1 MKKALIVLA
10 SVMILNAGCDGIRLP
25 ASEVQKQNAW
35 LHNRTAQAAA
45 QAANAEQASENLQK
59 LTTLSQAQS
68 GAFVFD
74 YGMPEQLPNA
84 WSDEDILSQGN
95 FDLTQAAISDSQRRD
110 DLWRVA
116 DGAIELGI
124 GLAGLLGGVYGLKA
138 AGFLTAARKKSEAL
152 REIVKGNETFKKLN
166 AGSVEVF
173 KMVHNAKQSQETKQI
188 VAEIKNG

>member
-1 MKKALIVLA
+1 MKKALIILA
-10 SVMILNAGCDGIRLP
+10 SVMVLNAGCDGLRLP

-45 QAANAEQASENLQK
+45 RTANVEQVSENLQK
-59 LTTLSQAQS
+59 LTTLSQTQS
-68 GAFVFD
+68 RAFVFD

-95 FDLTQAAISDSQRRD
+95 LDLAQAAIGDSQRRD

-138 AGFLTAARKKSEAL
+138 AGFLTAARSRSKAL
-152 REIVKGNETFKKLN
+152 REIIKGNELFKQMPE
-166 AGSVEVF
+166 SPIEDF
-173 KMVHNAKQSQETKQI
+173 KMAQEAHQSQETKQI

>member
-1 MKKALIVLA
+1 MKEALIILA

-35 LHNRTAQAAA
+35 LHNRTAQAVAR
-45 QAANAEQASENLQK
+45 AANVEQVSENLQK
-59 LTTLSQAQS
+59 LTTLSQTQS
-68 GAFVFD
+68 RAFVYD

-95 FDLTQAAISDSQRRD
+95 FDLAQAAISDSQRRD
-110 DLWRVA
+110 DLWQMA

-124 GLAGLLGGVYGLKA
+124 GLAGLLGGVYGLKV
-138 AGFLTAARKKSEAL
+138 AGFLTVARARSKAL
-152 REIVKGNETFKKLN
+152 REIIKGNE
-166 AGSVEVF
+166 VF
-173 KMVHNAKQSQETKQI
+173 KQISTNSIEEFKQAHQTQSQQTKKI